1 MLKLP
6 LLLCMLYCIHILLCY
21 TYNCSVIHLC
31 LQVKVTSINM
41 HFKITCLIVRV
52 ENIFFSMNVFYICI
66 QYEVVEK
73 ASFIIHG
80 KFISFNMQGSLTV
93 CEKKILC
100 YSFVTG
106 MHSVIYRISIN
117 INFFKT
123 FHDLFFTSQNSS
135 DFSRV

>member
-1 MLKLP
+1 MHVI
-6 LLLCMLYCIHILLCY
+6 LYTYTVLLCY

-73 ASFIIHG
+73 ASFIIHR

>member
-1 MLKLP
+1 
-6 LLLCMLYCIHILLCY
+6 
-21 TYNCSVIHLC
+21 
-31 LQVKVTSINM
+31 M

-52 ENIFFSMNVFYICI
+52 ENIFFSVNVFYICI

-106 MHSVIYRISIN
+106 MHSV
-117 INFFKT
+117 
-123 FHDLFFTSQNSS
+123 
-135 DFSRV
+135 